1 MTEPATT
8 LVIDDE
14 PFLPDLL
21 ADALED
27 HGLSLDVART
37 WAEGMQKF
45 AVVGHELVIA
55 DYDLRESETG
65 LRLLA
70 EIKKLA
76 PSTRL
81 LLVSGRLD
89 ASAAPVVDESF
100 AADRFMIR
108 TDPDLRATLIR
119 EAQEAH
125 ARSHASDWRALGQAR
140 PRAADVNLDKIAELE
155 AVLQSKL
162 GRPG

>member
-1 MTEPATT
+1 MSDPATT

-14 PFLPDLL
+14 PFLPELL

-27 HGLSLDVART
+27 NGLALDIAST

-45 AVVGHELVIA
+45 AVVGHELVVA

-81 LLVSGRLD
+81 ILVSGRLD
-89 ASAAPVVDESF
+89 QSDGPVVDETS
-100 AADRFMIR
+100 AADLFMLR
-108 TDPDLRATLIR
+108 TDPDLRATLI
-119 EAQEAH
+119 QEAKDAH
-125 ARSHASDWRALGQAR
+125 AKSRASDWRALGQAR
-140 PRAADVNLDKIAELE
+140 PRAGDVDLDKIAELE
-155 AVLQSKL
+155 ATLRSRL
-162 GRPG
+162 GPAT

>member
-1 MTEPATT
+1 MTDPATT

-14 PFLPDLL
+14 TFLPELL

-27 HGLSLDVART
+27 HGLTLDVART

-45 AVVGHELVIA
+45 TVVGHELVIA
-55 DYDLRESETG
+55 DYDLQEADTG

-81 LLVSGRLD
+81 VLVSGRLD
-89 ASAAPVVDESF
+89 YGSAPLVDESA
-100 AADRFMIR
+100 AADLFLIR
-108 TDPDLRATLIR
+108 TDPELRSTLIR
-119 EAQEAH
+119 EAQQAH
-125 ARSHASDWRALGQAR
+125 EKSRTSDWAALG
-140 PRAADVNLDKIAELE
+140 RAHSRAYDVDLDKIQELE
-155 AVLQSKL
+155 GKL
-162 GRPG
+162 RVRLEPSP